1 VGVAAGWS
9 QARVTVNCPMLQ
21 RLVMRRLIT
30 TPLSIVCPLLTHLD
44 LVACKL
50 SDVSLRQCA
59 VSAPLLTRLSL
70 AGCHQLT
77 DDTLRHV
84 AASCPQLTT
93 LNVSHCPLL
102 TIPDNFEPR
111 NLKQLWMVRSHA
123 SL

>member
-1 VGVAAGWS
+1 M
-9 QARVTVNCPMLQ
+9 NCPMLQ

-30 TPLSIVCPLLTHLD
+30 TPLSLICPQLTHLD

-50 SDVSLRQCA
+50 SDASLRQCA

-77 DDTLRHV
+77 DETLRQV
-84 AASCPQLTT
+84 AASCSRLTT

-102 TIPDNFEPR
+102 TIPENFEPR
-111 NLKQLWMVRSHA
+111 NLKQLWMVRPPSA
-123 SL
+123 LTT